1 MSNTPPPDPLS
12 LMQRDGLP
20 DPLRALIKAF
30 PRDGWEE
37 NPNYSRLIAFW
48 LDRHMMFRRLLDQ
61 MEGDAQVSS
70 TVPRP

>member
-30 PRDGWEE
+30 PRAHYKDCQI
-37 NPNYSRLIAFW
+37 SLFW
-48 LDRHMMFRRLLDQ
+48 DDWTLNRRFC
-61 MEGDAQVSS
+61 GRCIS
-70 TVPRP
+70 TIF